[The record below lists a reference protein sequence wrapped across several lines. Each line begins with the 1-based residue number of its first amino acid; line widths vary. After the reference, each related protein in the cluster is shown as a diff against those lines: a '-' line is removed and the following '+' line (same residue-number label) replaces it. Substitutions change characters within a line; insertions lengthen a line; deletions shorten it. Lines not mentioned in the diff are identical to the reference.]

1 MALECRQF
9 PRASGYPPG
18 VTGYFEDPAT
28 GIAAGALVRSWHSYQ
43 KSLGNDE
50 LEEGRKK
57 NIRYFRE
64 GP

>member
-1 MALECRQF
+1 LIGE
-9 PRASGYPPG
+9 PG
-18 VTGYFEDPAT
+18 GTGYFEDPAT
-28 GIAAGALVRSWHSYQ
+28 GIVAGALVRSWHSYQ